1 MHRGRVPT
9 PSLIG
14 ALSWWFA
21 AAAVILLPLFI
32 AGVFAWLL
40 PVLMVVWLINALNRA
55 APPRK

>member
-1 MHRGRVPT
+1 MNRGRVPT
-9 PSLIG
+9 QSLIP
-14 ALSWWFA
+14 ALLWWFA
-21 AAAVILLPLFI
+21 AGAVILLALFI